1 VADVPPKGAALGL
14 LAVFGLIA
22 VSAAFVLGMF
32 AIFGATG
39 APRPVT
45 PLQAARQV
53 PPAPRLQV
61 APERQLATIR
71 AAEQARLQ
79 GYGWADRP
87 AGLARI
93 PIGRAMQLQAGRGW
107 ADPPAETR
115 P

>member
-22 VSAAFVLGMF
+22 VSAAFVLAMF

-53 PPAPRLQV
+53 PPSPRLQA
-61 APERQLATIR
+61 APERQLASVR

-79 GYGWADRP
+79 GYGWADRA

-93 PIGRAMQLQAGRGW
+93 PIGRAMQLQAARGW
-107 ADPPAETR
+107 TEPQAEGQ